1 MTLLHIRRWWALA
14 ALPLIAAIGFLASD
28 PSSAATKKKASAPQI
43 SSFEMEPPDR
53 LAAGGELFFRLQGT
67 AGGKATVRVT
77 GVSRTIVLDE
87 VDDGTY
93 EGAYRLRRADKPTP
107 RSAVTGLLRKN
118 GLSTTSRIQFA
129 MPAAAQA
136 PAAAPQAQ
144 APAQPLAIQRFSA
157 EQVDRL
163 EPGTEL
169 KFALDAT
176 PGQRASFAIEGIG
189 TTPMREV
196 RPGRYEGSYTVKRLD
211 RIGGVPIVAMLEG
224 ANGAWVKSELRS
236 RQLLVD
242 TRPPVVRNQQ
252 PKDGDVVPEA
262 GPVTV
267 SGTFDD
273 HGGLGVDPQSV
284 KVVVGGRDVTAQ
296 TTVTRDFF
304 TYRGELPQGSYAADV
319 SAKDLAGNAVRSAW
333 SFRVAP
339 GALAGAGTGSVTPVA
354 AGPLPLEFTS
364 HQPNA
369 AVPSGRVQVR
379 GRTAPNATVDVE
391 VVGLAAVVG
400 MIGVSNKVYADRIQA
415 DAQGNFQFEFTPQA
429 FIAGTRYEIDAKA
442 SAGGQ
447 TRESKLV
454 LFAQR

>member
-1 MTLLHIRRWWALA
+1 MTLAFASRRWWALA
-14 ALPLIAAIGFLASD
+14 LPLIAALGFLASD
-28 PSSAATKKKASAPQI
+28 PSLGATKKKAAAPQI

-53 LAAGGELFFRLQGT
+53 LGTGGELFFRLQGT
-67 AGGKATVRVT
+67 AGAKATVRVT

-93 EGAYRLRRADKPTP
+93 EGAYRLRPADKPTP
-107 RSAVTGLLRKN
+107 RSSVTGLLRRN
-118 GLSTTSRIQFA
+118 GLASTSRIQFA
-129 MPAAAQA
+129 MPAV
-136 PAAAPQAQ
+136 AQ
-144 APAQPLAIQRFSA
+144 APAQQPAAGPIAIQRFSA

-176 PGQRASFAIEGIG
+176 PGQRASLAIEGIG
-189 TTPMREV
+189 TVPMREV

-211 RIGGVPIVAMLEG
+211 RIGGVPIVATLEG
-224 ANGAWVKSELRS
+224 ANGAWVKSQLRS

-252 PKDGDVVPEA
+252 PRDGDVVPE
-262 GPVTV
+262 GGQVTV

-273 HGGLGVDPQSV
+273 RDGLGVDPQSV

-304 TYRGELPQGSYAADV
+304 TYRGDLPQGSYAADV
-319 SAKDLAGNAVRSAW
+319 TAKDLAGNAVRSAW

-339 GALAGAGTGSVTPVA
+339 GGIAGAPANGAPVI

-364 HQPNA
+364 HAQNA
-369 AVPSGRVQVR
+369 AVPSGRVVVR
-379 GRTAPNATVDVE
+379 GHTVPNATVDVE

-400 MIGVSNKVYADRIQA
+400 MIGVSNKVYADRLQA
-415 DAQGNFQFEFTPQA
+415 DAAGNFQFEFTPQA

-447 TRESKLV
+447 TRDAKLV

>member
-1 MTLLHIRRWWALA
+1 MTLAFLRRWWALA
-14 ALPLIAAIGFLASD
+14 LPLIAAFGLLAAD
-28 PSSAATKKKASAPQI
+28 PALGATKKKASAPQI
-43 SSFEMEPPDR
+43 SSFEMEPPER
-53 LAAGGELFFRLQGT
+53 LAPGGELFFRLQGT

-93 EGAYRLRRADKPTP
+93 EGAYRLRAADKPTQ

-118 GLSTTSRIQFA
+118 GLSSTSRIQFA
-129 MPAAAQA
+129 MPAVAQA
-136 PAAAPQAQ
+136 PAAPAPPQ
-144 APAQPLAIQRFSA
+144 APAAPLAIQRFSA

-189 TTPMREV
+189 TVPMREV

-211 RIGGVPIVAMLEG
+211 RIGGVPIVATLEG

-252 PKDGDVVPEA
+252 PKDGDLVPE
-262 GPVTV
+262 GGQVTV

-319 SAKDLAGNAVRSAW
+319 TAKDLAGNTVRSAW

-339 GALAGAGTGSVTPVA
+339 GGVAAGGTGVAPVA

-364 HQPNA
+364 HAPNA
-369 AVPSGRVQVR
+369 TVPSGRVLVR

-400 MIGVSNKVYADRIQA
+400 MIGVSNKVYADRVQA
-415 DAQGNFQFEFTPQA
+415 DSQGNFQFEFTPQA

-447 TRESKLV
+447 TRDAKLV

>member
-1 MTLLHIRRWWALA
+1 MTLGLIQRWWALA
-14 ALPLIAAIGFLASD
+14 LIVFGAVGFMAAEPAQ
-28 PSSAATKKKASAPQI
+28 AATKKKAAPQI

-53 LAAGGELFFRLQGT
+53 LGAGGELFFRLQGT
-67 AGGKATVRVT
+67 AGAKATVRVT

-93 EGAYRLRRADKPTP
+93 EGAYRLRAADKPSP

-118 GLSTTSRIQFA
+118 GLASTSRIQFA
-129 MPAAAQA
+129 VPAVAQA
-136 PAAAPQAQ
+136 PAAPPQAQ
-144 APAQPLAIQRFSA
+144 AGAQPLAIQRFSA
-157 EQVDRL
+157 ERVDKL

-189 TTPMREV
+189 STPMREL

-211 RIGGVPIVAMLEG
+211 RIGGVPIVATLEG

-242 TRPPVVRNQQ
+242 ARPPVLRNQQ
-252 PKDGDVVPEA
+252 PKDGDLLPEG

-284 KVVVGGRDVTAQ
+284 KVVVGGRDVTGQ

-304 TYRGELPQGSYAADV
+304 TYRGNLPQGSYAADV
-319 SAKDLAGNAVRSAW
+319 TAKDLAGNAVRSAW
-333 SFRVAP
+333 SFRVGP
-339 GALAGAGTGSVTPVA
+339 GGVAAGAGTTGVA

-369 AVPSGRVQVR
+369 AVPSGRVVVR
-379 GRTAPNATVDVE
+379 GRTVPNATVDVE

-400 MIGVSNKVYADRIQA
+400 MIGVSNKVYADRLQA
-415 DAQGNFQFEFTPQA
+415 DSAGNFQFEFTPQA
-429 FIAGTRYEIDAKA
+429 FVPGTRYEIDAKA